1 MSAGHKLADC
11 TQKGSYL
18 ELWRLWTQ
26 GEQAL
31 WAPSCSQQPPSASVR
46 RVWKPISSRWRCGA
60 GDGGPARRS
69 PGGRGGQGVA
79 HRSQRSRLSGRLP
92 VPWKCSLILNFWA
105 ASVLP
110 PTVSLALK
118 LRTFPLVPFPLQ
130 GEFNSP
136 RNVAFSLANRSLV
149 PPPSLVPAGELV
161 VTGLP
166 GSLRAP

>member
-69 PGGRGGQGVA
+69 RGGRGGQGVA

-110 PTVSLALK
+110 PDS
-118 LRTFPLVPFPLQ
+118 
-130 GEFNSP
+130 
-136 RNVAFSLANRSLV
+136 
-149 PPPSLVPAGELV
+149 
-161 VTGLP
+161 LP
-166 GSLRAP
+166 GSEASNFPLGPLSSPRGVQQSAECRLLIGQPVPGPAPVSSTCR